1 MSIIFYNIHMCV
13 LFTKLLF
20 TLFSVCVVC
29 MDVHVHLCVYVW
41 VSVHMYRLEGDTG
54 YLGSLFIAF

>member
-1 MSIIFYNIHMCV
+1 MYFSQNFY
-13 LFTKLLF
+13 LLY
-20 TLFSVCVVC
+20 LVCVMY
-29 MDVHVHLCVYVW
+29 MDVHVHLCVYVC